1 MRSGDR
7 LVTHEYQQDERVGA
21 HPVGLVVGAGGAG
34 MDVGDE
40 VQWGS
45 SECVSVGAAGE
56 RRLWCD
62 ARAGERPRQ

>member
-7 LVTHEYQQDERVGA
+7 LVTHEQQQDERVGA

-34 MDVGDE
+34 MDAGDE

-45 SECVSVGAAGE
+45 GECVSMGAVGGLQGAHE
-56 RRLWCD
+56 R
-62 ARAGERPRQ
+62 